1 MCLVKN
7 SRRYGRR
14 WEVLQREVFPGG
26 SHAEGPHRSEVTPGQ
41 ALHLVM
47 LVTVPLVHMV
57 KKSSFRTVAVG
68 VTQ

>member
-7 SRRYGRR
+7 SRRHGRR

-26 SHAEGPHRSEVTPGQ
+26 SHAEGPNRCDVTPGQ
-41 ALHLVM
+41 ALLLVT

-68 VTQ
+68 VIQ